1 MYTQD
6 VLIRSQA
13 LRMLASGARKYIPA
27 YILLPLVTVAVYWNH
42 TAIGI
47 SLGWLITSLVVVLF
61 RYQLIASIGTG
72 DLEQQA
78 LARIEKSAIRSSLY
92 SGILWCLA
100 VFIFFNPEAV
110 GTQLYLL
117 GTIFCLSST
126 AVILCAWLPLTWYAF
141 SIPVLGAVF
150 VRLLLEGSVGYSGF
164 AILTLLYF
172 FAVMGVLKEQSKL
185 AMNVSR
191 LRFENLDLL
200 EKLQK
205 EKDVAEQAN
214 LAKSKFLAAASHDL
228 RQPMHSI
235 GLFSA
240 ALQNHTNNPDARRLI
255 NYIGDSVASLD
266 NLLSVLLDISR
277 LDAGVLVPRK
287 THFRLSTLLRK
298 IENEYALQAAKKN
311 LRWNMK
317 VPGDIEVF
325 TDEVLLETVLRNLLS
340 NALRYTESGSIELV
354 VDSPCDNVS
363 ICIADTGMGISLE
376 NQQAVFDEFFQ
387 VKQQGAR
394 NQAGLGLGLAIVKR
408 IIQVLD
414 CTLRLQSTPGVGTTF
429 SIEVPWGD
437 VRFNDARFTDF
448 SDEEREVYKDC
459 SGRRVLVIDNN
470 PAVLLSTQALL
481 QSWSCNVLAVSSA
494 TDAIDAVRSR
504 SFTPDVVLT
513 DYRLEDGKTCLRL
526 VQQLRA
532 LTRVPFEV
540 IVITGETAEQ
550 ELRNLYSMSYA
561 LLHKPVKPEMLRALL
576 CTQGQSKVTL
586 GLVS

>member
-42 TAIGI
+42 TAMGI
-47 SLGWLITSLVVVLF
+47 SLGWLMTSLVVVVF

-72 DLEQQA
+72 DLEQQE

-92 SGILWCLA
+92 SGVLWCLA

-141 SIPVLGAVF
+141 SLPVLGAVF
-150 VRLLLEGSVGYSGF
+150 VRLLLEGSVGYNGF

-287 THFRLSTLLRK
+287 THFRLSILLRK
-298 IENEYALQAAKKN
+298 IENEYALQAAKNN
-311 LRWNMK
+311 LHWNMK

-325 TDEVLLETVLRNLLS
+325 TDEVLLETVLRNILS

-354 VDSPCDNVS
+354 VEPRCDNVS
-363 ICIADTGMGISLE
+363 ICITDTGMGIPPE

-394 NQAGLGLGLAIVKR
+394 NPSGLGLGLAIVKR
-408 IIQVLD
+408 IVQVLD
-414 CTLRLQSTPGVGTTF
+414 CKLRLQSTPGVGTAF
-429 SIEVPWGD
+429 SIEVPLG
-437 VRFNDARFTDF
+437 DARFIDV
-448 SDEEREVYKDC
+448 SGEEREAYKDC
-459 SGRRVLVIDNN
+459 SGRHVLIIDSN

-481 QSWSCNVLAVSSA
+481 QSWSCSVLAVSSA
-494 TDAIDAVRSR
+494 AEAIEAFRSR
-504 SFTPDVVLT
+504 KFTPDVVLT

-526 VQQLRA
+526 VQRLRA
-532 LTRVPFEV
+532 LTRAPFEV
-540 IVITGETAEQ
+540 IVTTGETAEQ

-561 LLHKPVKPEMLRALL
+561 FLHKPVKPEMLRALL
-576 CTQGQSKVTL
+576 CTQGQSKATL